1 MKSTHIS
8 NSIKAAVLVT
18 ALSCGASLHAVTI
31 PTPVPVNGIEAGQ
44 SQFEAVAFSNSAE
57 ADMLRRAYRILATG
71 DHDYDGHRVK
81 AMRQV
86 EAAGTRLGIDL
97 KGDLKDH
104 EKQVISNDKLREAR
118 DLLNNVLGAAEVKK
132 QPRIAKHLTEAINQ
146 IDIALSVR

>member
-8 NSIKAAVLVT
+8 KSIKAAVLVT
-18 ALSCGASLHAVTI
+18 ALSCGANLRAVTI
-31 PTPVPVNGIEAGQ
+31 PTLLPVNGIEAGQ
-44 SQFEAVAFSNSAE
+44 SQFETVAFRDSAE

-71 DHDYDGHRVK
+71 DHDYDGHRIK

-86 EAAGTRLGIDL
+86 EAAGTHLGMDL

-118 DLLNNVLGAAEVKK
+118 DLL
-132 QPRIAKHLTEAINQ
+132 
-146 IDIALSVR
+146 